1 MCCGGDGGF
10 QSRSRIASR
19 FGLFLFAMVM
29 GRLTDEIRQESPWT
43 TMLADDIAIYSSAA
57 RGDKWGK
64 HKRYGGRQWRKE
76 GKTEY
81 MSK

>member
-57 RGDKWGK
+57 RGDNKWGK
-64 HKRYGGRQWRKE
+64 QEIWRKAME
-76 GKTEY
+76 KRGQDGIY
-81 MSK
+81 V